1 MFISF
6 LYSKWIYNIQA
17 KITLSYIHPVT
28 KRDYFNSAIWH
39 TNQWQYN
46 KHYSLGS
53 DGSALI
59 HDGGVGGELNIDAGE
74 SDDVIAGS
82 GSGGL
87 AVSSGGVAGSSG
99 GAVVA
104 VAEDVK
110 G

>member
-1 MFISF
+1 
-6 LYSKWIYNIQA
+6 
-17 KITLSYIHPVT
+17 
-28 KRDYFNSAIWH
+28 
-39 TNQWQYN
+39 
-46 KHYSLGS
+46 
-53 DGSALI
+53 
-59 HDGGVGGELNIDAGE
+59 VGGELNIDAGE